1 MASLC
6 KSNNKRSPKLKASVI
21 EPILLICI
29 NGVSIYE
36 LLFEMQGILP
46 VPYKI
51 LKKYFFYLVS
61 YELVSYNGKRQIF
74 VTEDG
79 GLDLLYKIHKEKQN
93 TYDTL

>member
-1 MASLC
+1 
-6 KSNNKRSPKLKASVI
+6 VI

-36 LLFEMQGILP
+36 IKFEMQEILP

-51 LKKYFFYLVS
+51 LKKYFFILLAMDFYHIMVKDNS
-61 YELVSYNGKRQIF
+61 

-93 TYDTL
+93 TYAHYEDFTITIE